1 MKKLIQNYIHKITEN
16 DIEMFAVKNNI
27 KLNKSE
33 ISAIYFYVKNE
44 YETLLYHDSTSI
56 FDDLKTKLSAK
67 NYEKIVSVFKEY
79 KEKYKHY
86 L

>member
-27 KLNKSE
+27 KLSKNE
-33 ISAIYFYVKNE
+33 ISTIYFYVKNE
-44 YETLLYHDSTSI
+44 YETLLYHDSSSI
-56 FDDLKTKLSAK
+56 FNDLKTKLSTK
-67 NYEKIVSVFKEY
+67 NYEKVVTLFKEY
-79 KEKYKHY
+79 KEKYGRY